1 MSDDNQPSLMV
12 DAIVEK
18 EGKVLLVKRKK
29 DPFKDKWSFPGGKV
43 DNNERVEDAVKREVR
58 EETSLDI
65 ELTDILG
72 VYSDPNRD
80 PRGHRVT
87 TVFIANVEA
96 GEPKEG
102 SDAASVQWF
111 PINDELEL
119 AFDHNKILNHYRLR
133 KESRDTF
140 WSLKN

>member
-1 MSDDNQPSLMV
+1 
-12 DAIVEK
+12 
-18 EGKVLLVKRKK
+18 LL
-29 DPFKDKWSFPGGKV
+29 
-43 DNNERVEDAVKREVR
+43 
-58 EETSLDI
+58 EETALDI
-65 ELTDILG
+65 EPTDILG

-102 SDAASVQWF
+102 DDAASVQWF

-119 AFDHNKILNHYRLR
+119 AFDHNKILNHYRQR
-133 KESRDTF
+133 KESKETF
-140 WSLKN
+140 WSSKN

>member
-1 MSDDNQPSLMV
+1 MSNDNTPSLMV

-18 EGKVLLVKRKK
+18 NGKILLVKRKK

-43 DNNERVEDAVKREVR
+43 ESGERVEEAVKRELL
-58 EETSLDI
+58 EETSVDI
-65 ELTDILG
+65 MPTEILG

-96 GEPKEG
+96 GEPNEG
-102 SDAASVQWF
+102 NDAASVQWF
-111 PINDELEL
+111 PINDELVL
-119 AFDHNKILNHYRLR
+119 AFDHNKILNHYRQR
-133 KESRDTF
+133 KESKETF
-140 WSLKN
+140 WSSKN